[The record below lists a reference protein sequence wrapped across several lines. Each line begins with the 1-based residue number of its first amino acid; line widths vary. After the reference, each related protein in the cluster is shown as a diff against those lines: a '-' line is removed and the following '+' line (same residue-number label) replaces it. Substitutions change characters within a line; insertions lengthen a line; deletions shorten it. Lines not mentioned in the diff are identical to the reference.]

1 MPFRKYFLSFFL
13 GIALSFLHDFSF
25 YFRSVKISLIITCI
39 SFFIIGALFFR
50 EKKYLRGYELYF
62 VIPFLLNFLFAG
74 YVNFNW
80 ILPMLLVFSL
90 TSFFIAAKAPFN
102 FRGLAVFSPLLLLI
116 IFFEFWAIAQ
126 IDIASRSR
134 YMQVELPGKEIFL
147 QYDFSDSINL
157 KDQKGKVIV
166 IDFWFER
173 CGYCFKGFKEFQ
185 QLYSTYKDDEDVLVL
200 ALNSGTDP
208 FFSFQRAKEKIR
220 KLGYDFPVAYDGEQ
234 YFSKNKLANLYPQQV
249 IIDKQGR
256 LRYRVLGY
264 ESDSRQAQVRKFIS
278 VIESLLRE

>member
-1 MPFRKYFLSFFL
+1 LDSSDVVGFFFDFILYRRK
-13 GIALSFLHDFSF
+13 
-25 YFRSVKISLIITCI
+25 
-39 SFFIIGALFFR
+39 GALQFPGFSCI
-50 EKKYLRGYELYF
+50 F
-62 VIPFLLNFLFAG
+62 PSPFIDNL
-74 YVNFNW
+74 
-80 ILPMLLVFSL
+80 
-90 TSFFIAAKAPFN
+90 
-102 FRGLAVFSPLLLLI
+102 
-116 IFFEFWAIAQ
+116 FEFWAIAQ

-264 ESDSRQAQVRKFIS
+264 ESDSRQSPGPEVY
-278 VIESLLRE
+278 LCN